1 MKDLK
6 IGFIGLGLMGG
17 PMVSRLLAANYSVTV
32 WNRTPE
38 KAQALVEE
46 GARCASSIADLV
58 GDADVVMMC
67 LSDTAA
73 VESLV
78 FGAHGVAQYG
88 ASEKT
93 LIDFSSIDPSAS
105 KAFATRLQQHCEMQ
119 WIDAPVSGGTAGAKA
134 GTLII
139 MAGGNVNSL
148 ESVCEVFDPL
158 CSRLTYM
165 GEAGAGQMTK
175 LCNQMVVACNS
186 LVIAEMMALGRSAG
200 VDVRRL
206 PQALAGGFA
215 DSIPFQIL
223 APQMAAHDFTL
234 KWKVATLLKDIDGAV
249 QMAEKLQSE
258 TPMSRK
264 GCDLLRACAEAG
276 NGERDLSS
284 LITMYEPSA

>member
-17 PMVSRLLAANYSVTV
+17 PMVSRLLAENYSVIV

-38 KAQALVEE
+38 KAQTLVEE
-46 GARCASSIADLV
+46 GARCATDIAELV
-58 GDADVVMMC
+58 RDVDVVMMC

-73 VESLV
+73 VEGLV

-88 ASEKT
+88 ASGKI
-93 LIDFSSIDPSAS
+93 LIDFSSIDPLAT
-105 KAFATRLQQHCEMQ
+105 KEFATRLHQQCEMQ
-119 WIDAPVSGGTAGAKA
+119 WIDAPVSGGTGGAKA

-139 MAGGNVNSL
+139 MAGGRVDCL
-148 ESVCEVFDPL
+148 ESVREVFDPL
-158 CSRLTYM
+158 CSRLTHM
-165 GEAGAGQMTK
+165 GEVGAGQMTK
-175 LCNQMVVACNS
+175 LCNQMVVACNA

-200 VDVRRL
+200 VDVGRL
-206 PQALAGGFA
+206 PEALAGGFA

-223 APQMAAHDFTL
+223 APQMAVHDFTL

-264 GCDLLRACAEAG
+264 GCDLLRACAKGG
-276 NGERDLSS
+276 NGDRDLSS

>member
-6 IGFIGLGLMGG
+6 IGFVGLGLMGR
-17 PMVSRLLAANYSVTV
+17 PMVSRLLTENYAVVV

-46 GARCASSIADLV
+46 GAKLASDIADLV
-58 GDADVVMMC
+58 CNVDVVMTC

-73 VESLV
+73 VEDLV
-78 FGAHGVAQYG
+78 FGVQGIAQFG

-93 LIDFSSIDPSAS
+93 LIDFSSIDPLAS
-105 KAFATRLQQHCEMQ
+105 KEFALRLHRQCEMQ

-139 MAGGNVNSL
+139 MAGGNVDRL
-148 ESVCEVFDPL
+148 ESVREVFDPL
-158 CSRLTYM
+158 CSRLSYM

-200 VDVRRL
+200 VDVGRL
-206 PQALAGGFA
+206 PEALAGGFA

-264 GCDLLRACAEAG
+264 GSDLLRACAEAG
-276 NGERDLSS
+276 NSDRDLSS